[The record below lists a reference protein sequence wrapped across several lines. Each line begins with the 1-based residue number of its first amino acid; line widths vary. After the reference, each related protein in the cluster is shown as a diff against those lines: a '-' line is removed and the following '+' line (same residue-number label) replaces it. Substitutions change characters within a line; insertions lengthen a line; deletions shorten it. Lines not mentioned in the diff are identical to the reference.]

1 MAVDSLEDLDL
12 DAEAT
17 AGSVQPLKPEASD
30 KVGEMLLWMTF
41 YAEQLACTGWSFD
54 EKQAFLKKEENRRFL
69 DQWSDAKVERTH
81 RKLAELSFD

>member
-1 MAVDSLEDLDL
+1 MAVESLEDSDL

-54 EKQAFLKKEENRRFL
+54 QKEAFLREEENRRFL
-69 DQWSDAKVERTH
+69 DEWSNAKVARTQ